1 MNIDTLKKM
10 DLTER
15 RVLIREDFNVPF
27 REGKIEN
34 DVRIRAALPGIKKAL
49 DGGARILLMSH
60 LGRPKEGRFDSAFS
74 LAVVAERL
82 GTLLGTPVEL
92 VRNYLRVP
100 PLPEPGTAV
109 LLENVR
115 FNRGEKADDE
125 SLAKRYASLCDL
137 FVMDAFGSAHR
148 AQASTHG
155 VARFAPKVCA
165 GPLFANEIKVLGRV
179 LKDPARPFA
188 AIVGGS
194 KVSGKLE
201 VLNSLV
207 ESCDVLIVGGG
218 IANTFLVAAG
228 EPVGCSLYE
237 PELVPEAMKIIE
249 MAHARGVNLPLP
261 VDVVVSWELSESAE
275 ADVKSVVAVEGED
288 MILDIG
294 PDTASLYKDALKGAG
309 TIVWNGPVGVFEFDQ
324 FCEGTR
330 AVAEAVAASGA
341 FSLVGGGDSIAALDK
356 FGMRDRV
363 SYVSTG
369 GGAFLDFIEGK
380 KLPALAVLEQRAAR
394 G

>member
-1 MNIDTLKKM
+1 MNIDTLEKM
-10 DLTER
+10 DLAGR
-15 RVLIREDFNVPF
+15 RVLIREDFNVPLC
-27 REGKIEN
+27 EGRIEN
-34 DVRIRAALPGIKKAL
+34 DARIRAALPGIREAL

-60 LGRPKEGRFDSAFS
+60 LGRPEEGRFDSAFS

-92 VRNYLRVP
+92 IRDYLQNP

-125 SLAKRYASLCDL
+125 PLARRYASLCDL

-165 GPLFANEIKVLGRV
+165 GPLLANEIKALGRA

-207 ESCDVLIVGGG
+207 DKCDVLIVGGG
-218 IANTFLVAAG
+218 IANTFLAAAG
-228 EPVGCSLYE
+228 EPVGRSLYE
-237 PELVPEAMKIIE
+237 PELVPEAIKIIE
-249 MAHARGVNLPLP
+249 AARVRGVNLPLP

-275 ADVKSVVAVEGED
+275 ADVKPVAGVTNED

-294 PDTASLYKDALKGAG
+294 PDTASLYKDALKGAE

-324 FCEGTR
+324 FGEGTR
-330 AVAEAVAASGA
+330 AIAEAVAASGA

-356 FGMRDRV
+356 FGMRERV
-363 SYVSTG
+363 SYISTG

-380 KLPALAVLEQRAAR
+380 KLPALAILEQRAAH